1 LGEVRAVLFDKDGTL
16 SISEPELITLA
27 KARVFLCVERVPQP
41 LRVELRSLLLRAYGL
56 HESEDDTGASRI
68 CPAGITA
75 GASRDHNLIATATA
89 LVQVGLGWPE
99 ALSLS
104 EQVFAE
110 ADQADARRPLVRP
123 STSAEA
129 RPSPGSGGEATH
141 LDSGGRP
148 TGGTSITTEGLIP
161 WLEQLRAASVAC
173 AVISNDDVAGIEHFL
188 ASHGLTPYFAAI
200 WSAEHRPRKPD
211 PAAVHGLCEQLG
223 ISASDCALIGDANS
237 DLRMAV
243 AAGIPHQRAL
253 GYTATW
259 STPPGGT
266 RTSLPLTRRARM
278 VFVTGTQSAA
288 SSVDAQP
295 GAGGGDGG
303 PHVAGGS
310 EGRGSS
316 RRVCVCVRA
325 CVRACVAGSVCP

>member
-1 LGEVRAVLFDKDGTL
+1 MAELLLRGVALGTVKGVLFDKDGTL

-27 KARVFLCVERVPQP
+27 EARVFLCVERVPQP
-41 LRVELRSLLLRAYGL
+41 LRAELRSLLLRAYGL
-56 HESEDDTGASRI
+56 HESEDDAGASRI

-75 GASRDHNLIATATA
+75 VASRDHNLIATATA

-110 ADQADARRPLVRP
+110 ADQADARRALARP
-123 STSAEA
+123 SSSALARPSVSASA

-141 LDSGGRP
+141 LDSGGRA

-188 ASHGLTPYFAAI
+188 ASHGLAPYFAAI

-253 GYTATW
+253 GYTAAW
-259 STPPGGT
+259 STPPPLAEPHPLVHHW
-266 RTSLPLTRRARM
+266 RELSLA
-278 VFVTGTQSAA
+278 
-288 SSVDAQP
+288 
-295 GAGGGDGG
+295 
-303 PHVAGGS
+303 
-310 EGRGSS
+310 
-316 RRVCVCVRA
+316 
-325 CVRACVAGSVCP
+325 